1 MSYRVWAR
9 QQQQPVGQPAERFPE
24 VLGLHVRV
32 VLRGPQ
38 RHGSRDGHVEEGMKK
53 RSRGSLKGFRSGLA
67 QPGDERACK
76 TCGREVMFVP
86 IVWPVLELLYLQ
98 LLRVVSD

>member
-1 MSYRVWAR
+1 MENDFWRVA
-9 QQQQPVGQPAERFPE
+9 A
-24 VLGLHVRV
+24 GLRANSSVSSDETEKV
-32 VLRGPQ
+32 S